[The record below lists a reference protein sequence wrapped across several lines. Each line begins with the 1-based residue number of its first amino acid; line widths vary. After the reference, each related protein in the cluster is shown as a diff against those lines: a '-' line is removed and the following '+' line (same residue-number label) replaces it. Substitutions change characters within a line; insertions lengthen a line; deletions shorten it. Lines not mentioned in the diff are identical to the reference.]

1 MTAGG
6 VRIQASPLSTSV
18 NCSKC
23 DVSSRRVHSRY
34 ERTLADA
41 AIGNQPSLL
50 VLQVRRFICTN
61 TDCSRTTFVEQVEG
75 LTSRYERRTPL
86 LRKIVEKIAL
96 ALAGRAGSR
105 LASALGI
112 YIGRSTLLR
121 LVRALPDPP
130 TTTVEVLGIDDFAL
144 PRRHRYGTVLIDM
157 DTHRPVDVL
166 ADRKA
171 DTVTE
176 WLRAHPGT
184 EVICRDRAGA
194 YAEAA
199 RAGAPDA
206 IEVADRWHLWH
217 NLTDDEQIRRGQV
230 LASCPHLEATAR
242 NACRS
247 RRCSPNAL
255 ANN

>member
-1 MTAGG
+1 MSFLPHLAAIDIDSVDATAGG
-6 VRIQASPLSTSV
+6 VRIRASPLSTSAS
-18 NCSKC
+18 CPAC
-23 DVSSRRVHSRY
+23 DVSSKRVHSRY

-50 VLQVRRFICTN
+50 MLQVRRFICVN
-61 TDCSRTTFVEQVEG
+61 NDCSRATFAEQIEG
-75 LTSRYERRTPL
+75 LTSRYVRRTPL

-112 YIGRSTLLR
+112 YVGRSTLLR

-130 TTTVEVLGIDDFAL
+130 TTTVEVLGVDDFAL
-144 PRRHRYGTVLIDM
+144 RKRHRYGTVLIDM

-171 DTVTE
+171 DTVAE

-194 YAEAA
+194 YAAAA
-199 RAGAPDA
+199 RAGAPGD
-206 IEVADRWHLWH
+206 
-217 NLTDDEQIRRGQV
+217 
-230 LASCPHLEATAR
+230 
-242 NACRS
+242 RS
-247 RRCSPNAL
+247 RRPLAPVAQPRRSSGENRCSPSSLFEEGARVR
-255 ANN
+255 A